1 MTKDSEHPFFRPL
14 WRRIALVAF
23 CLVWAGIE
31 FAMDSPT
38 WGMIML
44 GFSAYAAW
52 QYLFSYAPPPVDADK
67 KE

>member
-1 MTKDSEHPFFRPL
+1 LTKDTEHPFFRPL

-23 CLVWAGIE
+23 CLIWAAIE
-31 FAMDSPT
+31 FATNSPT

-52 QYLFSYAPPPVDADK
+52 QYLFRYAPPPLDADK